1 MQEVLKSH
9 SHKQFWSEILP
20 QVERP
25 SRYLGTEWNA
35 VHKDLNDIK
44 LRIALAFP
52 DLYELGL
59 GNLGLQIL
67 YSLLNKQPH
76 IWAERVYAPAP
87 DLEQVLRKENC
98 PLFLWESKD
107 SVRQCDLLG
116 FTLQSELTYTT
127 VLNILDLSHIPIYA
141 KERTSYDP
149 LICAGGPCCF
159 NPEPM
164 SPFIDFFVIGEGE
177 EVILQIADLLI
188 KNKDLTREKKLELLS
203 NIEGIYVPE
212 VFNAVSHS
220 FPPQKKIHRA
230 IVKTLSIDNYIDK
243 YIVPFTP
250 LVHEGLSIEI
260 MRGCTRG
267 CRFCF
272 AGCTFR
278 PVRERTPEEVET
290 IITSLLPNTGLET
303 VTLVSLSTCDYSQI
317 QQLLNQTR
325 QITQPTTTSISLPSL
340 RLDSFSVM
348 LADSVSAVR
357 RSGLTFAPEAGSERL
372 RKLINKTVTND
383 DLMEIIRIAFR
394 RGWTHVKL
402 YFMIGLPTE
411 MDEDIDAL
419 IDLSIQCLNT
429 AKKVR
434 YNAHI
439 HLGISTFVPKSWT
452 PFQWARQI
460 SLEETREKQ
469 KRILNGLKKYKAIK
483 ISFHEPESSFI
494 EGILSRADIRIS
506 EVIKSAWE
514 QGANLETSAD
524 KVSLERWMQALEK
537 QNLRAE
543 DFLRERN
550 EDEPLPWDFIDPG
563 IDKEWLH
570 REWEKAHQ
578 YDITPD
584 CREANCNLCGIQR
597 RNDLQCL
604 HLQKEKVETLTKD
617 KNPNL
622 PLAASESNSSV
633 QRLLLKVSKLRAARF
648 LSHLEFQTAWI
659 RVFRRTQLPVAYS
672 QGFHAHAHISIA
684 LPAPV
689 GETLLEE
696 YIETKLTSE
705 MNTEE
710 VLQQLS
716 LALPDGFFI
725 YSVDSIP
732 KLSPSVMER
741 VAGVQYAMVIQANK
755 LYDKSHIDQIIDYM
769 HSQLEQVLSDK
780 GNIPPDKLEIIT
792 HEILNTPSIEFYS
805 EKNCY
810 LIQWLTPV
818 VKGKFLKP
826 KHVKE
831 YMKEIGLPP
840 PPTTQ
845 TFRVKTYLDNVPSN
859 SCPIPTEILENIM
872 FISTEY

>member
-1 MQEVLKSH
+1 MQESLETH
-9 SHKQFWSEILP
+9 TQFWSEILP

-35 VHKDLNDIK
+35 IHKNLSKVK
-44 LRIALAFP
+44 LRVALAFP

-67 YSLLNKQPH
+67 YSLLNRQAH

-87 DLEQVLRKENC
+87 DMEQVLRKENY

-107 SVRQCDLLG
+107 AVKQCDLLG

-141 KERTSYDP
+141 KERTNNDP

-188 KNKDLTREKKLELLS
+188 KNKDLAREKKLELLS
-203 NIEGIYVPE
+203 NLEGIYVPE
-212 VFNAVSHS
+212 KFSVAS
-220 FPPQKKIHRA
+220 FSSPPQKIHRA
-230 IVKTLSIDNYIDK
+230 IVKKLSVENYIDK

-278 PVRERTPEEVET
+278 PVRERTPEEVGT
-290 IITSLLPNTGLET
+290 ILTSLLPNTGLET

-340 RLDSFSVM
+340 RLDSFSVL

-411 MDEDIDAL
+411 TEEDIDAL
-419 IDLSIQCLNT
+419 IELSIQCLNT

-434 YNAHI
+434 SNARI
-439 HLGISTFVPKSWT
+439 HLGISTFVPKAWT

-460 SLEETREKQ
+460 TLEETREKQ
-469 KRILNGLKKYKAIK
+469 RRILNGLKRYKAIK

-494 EGILSRADIRIS
+494 EGILSRADKRIS

-514 QGANLETSAD
+514 HGANLESSAD
-524 KVSLERWMQALEK
+524 KVSLERWTQALEK
-537 QNLRAE
+537 HNLTAE
-543 DFLRERN
+543 EFLCERN

-570 REWEKAHQ
+570 KEWEKAHQ
-578 YDITPD
+578 YNITPD

-604 HLQKEKVETLTKD
+604 HWQKRKEETVTED
-617 KNPNL
+617 KNPDL
-622 PLAASESNSSV
+622 PSPASEPGSSV
-633 QRLLLKVSKLRAARF
+633 QRLLLKVGKLGAARF

-659 RVFRRTQLPVAYS
+659 RVFRRSQLPVAYS
-672 QGFHAHAHISIA
+672 QGYHAHTHISIA

-696 YIETKLTSE
+696 YIETRLCSE

-710 VLQQLS
+710 VFQRLS
-716 LALPDGFFI
+716 LTLPDGFSI
-725 YSVDSIP
+725 YTVDSIP
-732 KLSPSVMER
+732 KSTPSVMDR
-741 VAGVQYAMVIQANK
+741 VAGVQYAMAIQANK
-755 LYDKSHIDQIIDYM
+755 PYDKSHIDQIIDYM
-769 HSQLEQVLSDK
+769 HLQLEQVLSNK
-780 GNIPPDKLEIIT
+780 SEIIH
-792 HEILNTPSIEFYS
+792 HEILDTPSIEFYS

-810 LIQWLTPV
+810 IIQWLTPV

-826 KHVKE
+826 KYIKE
-831 YMKEIGLPP
+831 YMKEIGLPLLY
-840 PPTTQ
+840 TTQ
-845 TFRVKTYLDNVPSN
+845 TFRTKTYLDNIPSN
-859 SCPIPTEILENIM
+859 SYPVPIEVIKDMM
-872 FISTEY
+872 FISTEH